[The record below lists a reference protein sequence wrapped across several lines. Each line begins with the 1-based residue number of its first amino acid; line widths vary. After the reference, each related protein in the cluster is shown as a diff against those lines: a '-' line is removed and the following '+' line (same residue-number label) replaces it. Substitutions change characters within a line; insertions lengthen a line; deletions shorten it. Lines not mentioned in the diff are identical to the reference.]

1 MSRAPCDRVWQ
12 AEALEDGRL
21 CATERA
27 SFERHASGCADCQ
40 AEQRAIALLRERIA
54 DLADREPSPLEQ
66 RRRRAELLRAAN
78 QSVVGASRSRW
89 PLRVGTALLLFAIPA
104 AAAARWF
111 APWRTP
117 SAMLHVPRVAS
128 ASTSAYARSGADS
141 RVSACPNAPVEGPAS
156 VPARP
161 VVVAEHAADQ
171 HSLGPRIPR
180 IASMS
185 SESPIAAPVASSSA
199 SIMQDERDAIAALYA
214 SGVTA
219 FQAGDYAGAER
230 QLRRFAARAPAD
242 SRGEDAAFLIAL
254 ARARRGDSVGAASS
268 AREYLHRFP
277 HGLRRREAEQL
288 VSPAGSN

>member
-1 MSRAPCDRVWQ
+1 
-12 AEALEDGRL
+12 
-21 CATERA
+21 
-27 SFERHASGCADCQ
+27 
-40 AEQRAIALLRERIA
+40 
-54 DLADREPSPLEQ
+54 
-66 RRRRAELLRAAN
+66 
-78 QSVVGASRSRW
+78 
-89 PLRVGTALLLFAIPA
+89 
-104 AAAARWF
+104 
-111 APWRTP
+111 
-117 SAMLHVPRVAS
+117 
-128 ASTSAYARSGADS
+128 
-141 RVSACPNAPVEGPAS
+141 
-156 VPARP
+156 
-161 VVVAEHAADQ
+161 
-171 HSLGPRIPR
+171 
-180 IASMS
+180 MS